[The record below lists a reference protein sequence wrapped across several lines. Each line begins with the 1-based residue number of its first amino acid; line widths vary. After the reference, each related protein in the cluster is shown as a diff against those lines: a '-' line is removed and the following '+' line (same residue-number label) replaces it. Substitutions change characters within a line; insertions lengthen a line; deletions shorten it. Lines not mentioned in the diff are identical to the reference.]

1 MNKALEE
8 SRLEFEHKG
17 KRDLEVALE
26 ESLSKLQVKK
36 ETPKDNI
43 DEIKKRSFD

>member
-1 MNKALEE
+1 MNQALKQ

-26 ESLSKLQVKK
+26 ESLAQLQMKK
-36 ETPKDNI
+36 ETP
-43 DEIKKRSFD
+43 